1 MLNGQVGPRREKIE
15 KEEGGPAGYEG
26 KEHVRYKN
34 PGYSKHNIRIPEDEP
49 KMKSKVGK
57 KEMHEMEDNYH
68 MDVPDQTPK
77 NLEKTIKRAYMKMD
91 DPEHQKPQP
100 LHGNLTTKVSE
111 KGLKDEDGWED
122 YGPEDMQS
130 NSTPSK
136 SKSHR
141 KKLAVA
147 VIKRKMS
154 KK

>member
-15 KEEGGPAGYEG
+15 KEEDGPAGYEG
-26 KEHVRYKN
+26 KEHVKYKN
-34 PGYSKHNIRIPEDEP
+34 PGFSKHNIRIPQDEP
-49 KMKSKVGK
+49 KMKSRVK
-57 KEMHEMEDNYH
+57 KEEMHEMEDNYH
-68 MDVPDQTPK
+68 MDVPNQTPK
-77 NLEKTIKRAYMKMD
+77 TLEKTIKRAYMKMD

-111 KGLKDEDGWED
+111 RGMKDEDGWED

-130 NSTPSK
+130 DSSSK